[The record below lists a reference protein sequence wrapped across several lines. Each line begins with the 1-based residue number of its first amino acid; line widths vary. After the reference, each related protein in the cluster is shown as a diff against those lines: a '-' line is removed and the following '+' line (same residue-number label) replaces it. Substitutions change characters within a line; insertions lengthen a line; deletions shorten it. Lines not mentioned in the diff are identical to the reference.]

1 MTIMVCKPNE
11 PPYSTDIEG
20 TLEEMQA
27 LVGGYIEPVNVQ
39 GDVLILANEEGLI
52 YGLPPNRFNLVGTF
66 FFIARAGSEFRGLT
80 DTEIHYC
87 LEVTAGW
94 DSTH

>member
-11 PPYSTDIEG
+11 PPYTTDIDGGLKELQG
-20 TLEEMQA
+20 I
-27 LVGGYIEPVNVQ
+27 VGGPIEPVAVR
-39 GDVLILANEEGLI
+39 DAILILCHEEGLL

-87 LEVTAGW
+87 LEVIAEW
-94 DSTH
+94 DSAH